1 MMTSWIVNRDSWIA
15 ENRLRPRAPVFSRS
29 TSHDPRIT
37 TRRNGFTLL
46 EVILASAIAL
56 LLMWGLY
63 VGMDV
68 QLRQTDEG
76 RTVVNQADLARNL
89 LTRMS
94 AEVSG
99 CLTPITA
106 SKATLIGAVTG
117 TNLDTTAGLTPTA
130 FNMGLQGDASQV
142 TVYISTVPKV
152 NADAADRASAE
163 QQQQSASDIRRVTY
177 WLANGG
183 LARQEVSRVTA
194 NDDDAAL
201 PPNVDES
208 KFIYAEDVVG
218 LSFQYF
224 DGTNWTD
231 TWDGSTLGADGKT
244 PIGPPRLVQ
253 ISLTIRY
260 AGTQGGEAKEKTFI
274 HSVAIGA
281 ANAQPTSAGATPAGT
296 TSGGSS
302 SSTTGGSP

>member
-1 MMTSWIVNRDSWIA
+1 MISSLAIRESCIV
-15 ENRLRPRAPVFSRS
+15 ENRLCRPAPTLSRS
-29 TSHDPRIT
+29 TIRA
-37 TRRNGFTLL
+37 GFTLL

-76 RTVVNQADLARNL
+76 RTIVNQADLARNL

-94 AEVSG
+94 AELSG

-117 TNLDTTAGLTPTA
+117 TNLDTTAGLTPTV

-142 TVYISTVPKV
+142 TVYVSTVPKV
-152 NADAADRASAE
+152 NAEGGDRAAAE
-163 QQQQSASDIRRVTY
+163 QQQQNASDIRRITY
-177 WLANGG
+177 WQTNSG
-183 LARQEVSRVTA
+183 LARQEVTRVTA
-194 NDDDAAL
+194 DDDDAAL
-201 PPNVDES
+201 PPNVDET

-224 DGTNWTD
+224 DGTAWTD
-231 TWDGSTLGADGKT
+231 TWDGSMLGADGKT
-244 PIGPPRLVQ
+244 PIGPPRLIQ
-253 ISLTIRY
+253 ITMTIRY
-260 AGTQGGEAKEKTFI
+260 AGTQGAEAKEKTFI

-281 ANAQPTSAGATPAGT
+281 ANAQPTQAGATTPGT
-296 TSGGSS
+296 SSGSS
-302 SSTTGGSP
+302 TGSTTGGSP

>member
-1 MMTSWIVNRDSWIA
+1 MYRT
-15 ENRLRPRAPVFSRS
+15 PRA
-29 TSHDPRIT
+29 
-37 TRRNGFTLL
+37 GFTLM

-68 QLRQTDEG
+68 QLRLTDEG
-76 RTVVNQADLARNL
+76 RTIVNQADLARNL

-94 AEVSG
+94 AELGG

-117 TNLDTTAGLTPTA
+117 TNLDTAAGLAPTA

-152 NADAADRASAE
+152 NAEGGDRASAE
-163 QQQQSASDIRRVTY
+163 QQQQSASDIRRITY
-177 WLANGG
+177 WMTNSG
-183 LARQEVSRVTA
+183 LARQEVTRVTS
-194 NDDDAAL
+194 DDDDSAL
-201 PPNVDES
+201 PPNVNDES
-208 KFIYAEDVVG
+208 RYIFAEDVVG
-218 LSFQYF
+218 LSLQYF

-244 PIGPPRLVQ
+244 PIGPPRLIQ
-253 ISLTIRY
+253 ITLTIRY
-260 AGTQGGEAKEKTFI
+260 AGTQGGEATEKTFI
-274 HSVAIGA
+274 HCVAIGA
-281 ANAQPTSAGATPAGT
+281 ANAQPTSAGATPAG
-296 TSGGSS
+296 SS
-302 SSTTGGSP
+302 SSGTGTTGGSP

>member
-1 MMTSWIVNRDSWIA
+1 MWSA
-15 ENRLRPRAPVFSRS
+15 ERGARSAEREHPLTVRS
-29 TSHDPRIT
+29 TLPTPRST
-37 TRRNGFTLL
+37 VSRGGFTLL

-76 RTVVNQADLARNL
+76 RTIVNQADLARNL

-94 AEVSG
+94 AELSG

-106 SKATLIGAVTG
+106 SKATMIGAVTG

-142 TVYISTVPKV
+142 TVYVSTVPKV
-152 NADAADRASAE
+152 NAEGGDRAAAE
-163 QQQQSASDIRRVTY
+163 QQQQSASDIRRITY
-177 WLANGG
+177 WLTNSG
-183 LARQEVSRVTA
+183 LARQEVTRVTA
-194 NDDDAAL
+194 DDDDSAL

-208 KFIYAEDVVG
+208 KYIYAEDVVG
-218 LSFQYF
+218 LSFQYY

-244 PIGPPRLVQ
+244 PIGPPRLIQVTM
-253 ISLTIRY
+253 TIRY
-260 AGTQGGEAKEKTFI
+260 AGTQGTEAKEKTFI

-281 ANAQPTSAGATPAGT
+281 ANAQPTQAGATPAGS
-296 TSGGSS
+296 TSSTG
-302 SSTTGGSP
+302 STTGGSP

>member
-1 MMTSWIVNRDSWIA
+1 MKSCTVIREMCVVESRPC
-15 ENRLRPRAPVFSRS
+15 PRAPVFSRS
-29 TSHDPRIT
+29 AIRP
-37 TRRNGFTLL
+37 GFTLL

-76 RTVVNQADLARNL
+76 RTIVNQADLARNL

-94 AEVSG
+94 AELSG

-106 SKATLIGAVTG
+106 SKATMIGAATG

-152 NADAADRASAE
+152 NAEGGDRAAAE
-163 QQQQSASDIRRVTY
+163 QQQQSASDIRRITY
-177 WLANGG
+177 WMTNSG
-183 LARQEVSRVTA
+183 LARQDVTRVTST
-194 NDDDAAL
+194 DDDAAL
-201 PPNVDES
+201 PPNVNDES
-208 KFIYAEDVVG
+208 RYIFAEDVVG
-218 LSFQYF
+218 MSLQYF

-281 ANAQPTSAGATPAGT
+281 ANAQPTSAGATPSGT
-296 TSGGSS
+296 TSGSSS
-302 SSTTGGSP
+302 SSTTGNLP

>member
-1 MMTSWIVNRDSWIA
+1 MMKSWIVNRESCIVKD
-15 ENRLRPRAPVFSRS
+15 RFRRRAPVFSRS
-29 TSHDPRIT
+29 TIHDPRST
-37 TRRNGFTLL
+37 TGRDGFTLL

-94 AEVSG
+94 AELSG

-152 NADAADRASAE
+152 NAEGGDRAAAE
-163 QQQQSASDIRRVTY
+163 QQQQNASDISRITY
-177 WLANGG
+177 WLTGSG
-183 LARQEVSRVTA
+183 LARQEVTRVTA
-194 NDDDAAL
+194 DDDDSAL

-208 KFIYAEDVVG
+208 KYIFAEDVVG

-224 DGTNWTD
+224 DGTAWTD

-244 PIGPPRLVQ
+244 PIGPPRLIQ
-253 ISLTIRY
+253 ITMTIRY
-260 AGTQGGEAKEKTFI
+260 AGTQGAEAREKTFI

-281 ANAQPTSAGATPAGT
+281 ANAQPTQAGATGT
-296 TSGGSS
+296 TPSSGNTG
-302 SSTTGGSP
+302 STTGTSP

>member
-1 MMTSWIVNRDSWIA
+1 MTVSDFGHSHLEFVSNFEFRISSF
-15 ENRLRPRAPVFSRS
+15 PRS
-29 TSHDPRIT
+29 
-37 TRRNGFTLL
+37 GFTLL

-76 RTVVNQADLARNL
+76 RTIVNQADLARNL

-94 AEVSG
+94 AELSG

-106 SKATLIGAVTG
+106 SKATMIGAITG

-142 TVYISTVPKV
+142 TVYVSTVPKV
-152 NADAADRASAE
+152 NVEGGGDRAAAE
-163 QQQQSASDIRRVTY
+163 QQQQNASDIRRITY
-177 WLANGG
+177 WLTNSG
-183 LARQEVSRVTA
+183 LARQEVTRVTA
-194 NDDDAAL
+194 DDDDSAL

-224 DGTNWTD
+224 DGTAWTD

-244 PIGPPRLVQ
+244 PIGPPRLIQ
-253 ISLTIRY
+253 ITMTIRY
-260 AGTQGGEAKEKTFI
+260 AGTQGAEAKEKTFI

-281 ANAQPTSAGATPAGT
+281 ANAQPTQAGATTPGT
-296 TSGGSS
+296 TGSS
-302 SSTTGGSP
+302 TGSTGSTTGGSP

>member
-1 MMTSWIVNRDSWIA
+1 MTRH
-15 ENRLRPRAPVFSRS
+15 PR
-29 TSHDPRIT
+29 T
-37 TRRNGFTLL
+37 GFTLL

-76 RTVVNQADLARNL
+76 RTIVNQADLARNL

-94 AEVSG
+94 AELGG

-117 TNLDTTAGLTPTA
+117 ANLDTAAGLTPTA
-130 FNMGLQGDASQV
+130 FNMGLQGDATQV
-142 TVYISTVPKV
+142 TVYVSTVPKV
-152 NADAADRASAE
+152 NAEGGDRASAE
-163 QQQQSASDIRRVTY
+163 QQQQNASDIRRITY
-177 WLANGG
+177 WMTNSG

-194 NDDDAAL
+194 DDDDSAL
-201 PPNVDES
+201 PPNVVDES
-208 KFIYAEDVVG
+208 RYLFAEDVIG
-218 LSFQYF
+218 LTFQYF
-224 DGTNWTD
+224 DGTAWTD

-244 PIGPPRLVQ
+244 PIGPPRLIQ
-253 ISLTIRY
+253 ITLIIRY
-260 AGTQGGEAKEKTFI
+260 AGTHGGEAKEKTFI

-281 ANAQPTSAGATPAGT
+281 ANAQPTQAGATTPG
-296 TSGGSS
+296 SSSSS
-302 SSTTGGSP
+302 SSTTGTSP

>member
-1 MMTSWIVNRDSWIA
+1 MTRH
-15 ENRLRPRAPVFSRS
+15 P
-29 TSHDPRIT
+29 
-37 TRRNGFTLL
+37 RNGFTLL

-94 AEVSG
+94 AELGG

-117 TNLDTTAGLTPTA
+117 LGNLDTAAGLTPTA
-130 FNMGLQGDASQV
+130 FNMGLQGDATQV
-142 TVYISTVPKV
+142 TVYVSTVPKV
-152 NADAADRASAE
+152 NVEGGDRASAE
-163 QQQQSASDIRRVTY
+163 QQQQSASDIRRITY
-177 WLANGG
+177 WLTNTG

-194 NDDDAAL
+194 DDDDSAL
-201 PPNVDES
+201 PPNVVDES
-208 KFIYAEDVVG
+208 RYIFAEDVVG
-218 LSFQYF
+218 LTFQYF
-224 DGTNWTD
+224 DGTTWTD

-244 PIGPPRLVQ
+244 PIGPPRLIQ
-253 ISLTIRY
+253 ITLTIRY
-260 AGTQGGEAKEKTFI
+260 AGTQGGEAKEKTFV

-281 ANAQPTSAGATPAGT
+281 ANAQPTQAGATGT
-296 TSGGSS
+296 TPGSSSS
-302 SSTTGGSP
+302 SSTTGTSP

>member
-1 MMTSWIVNRDSWIA
+1 MTRH
-15 ENRLRPRAPVFSRS
+15 PR
-29 TSHDPRIT
+29 T
-37 TRRNGFTLL
+37 GFTLL

-76 RTVVNQADLARNL
+76 RTIVNQADLARNL

-94 AEVSG
+94 AELGG

-117 TNLDTTAGLTPTA
+117 ANLDTAAGLTPTA
-130 FNMGLQGDASQV
+130 FNMGLQGDATQV
-142 TVYISTVPKV
+142 TVYVSTVPKV
-152 NADAADRASAE
+152 NAEGGDRAAAE
-163 QQQQSASDIRRVTY
+163 QQQQSASDIRRITY
-177 WLANGG
+177 WLTNSG
-183 LARQEVSRVTA
+183 LARQEVTRVTA
-194 NDDDAAL
+194 DDDDSAL

-208 KFIYAEDVVG
+208 KYIYAEDVVG

-224 DGTNWTD
+224 DGTSWTD

-244 PIGPPRLVQ
+244 PIGPPRLIQ
-253 ISLTIRY
+253 ITMTIRY
-260 AGTQGGEAKEKTFI
+260 AGTQGTEAKEKTFI

-281 ANAQPTSAGATPAGT
+281 ANAQPTQAGATPAGT
-296 TSGGSS
+296 SSGSTG
-302 SSTTGGSP
+302 STTGGSP